1 MSGGGE
7 LVLSATLLMKTT
19 PQLLGLPLL
28 LALAPVLRAAPQ
40 NGDRPGEVQP
50 PLPEDLSIPP
60 APVLSPEEAR
70 KAFELEPS
78 LEITCVASEP
88 LVVDPV
94 DVAFDGDGRLWV
106 VEMRGYMPNIDG
118 ESETVANGRI
128 AVLRDGDGD
137 GVMDAR
143 TDFLTGLVLPR
154 AVMPYRDGA
163 LVIVP
168 PELRFYRDTDGD
180 GKADAHVVVDKGFG
194 GIHSPEH
201 AANALRWT
209 HDNWIQLANH
219 RWRYREVDGAW
230 QRQRTNGGGQWGLSL
245 DEEGRAY
252 FNTNSD
258 GLRGD
263 QYSSHYA
270 VRNPSY
276 GMASGVNV
284 RVAHDQAVWPI
295 RMTPGVNRG
304 YRKETLRDDYTLATF
319 TGACGPLMY
328 LGDALPQEFRG
339 NAFVAEPCGNL
350 VKRYELRAK
359 RDALGVEAVNAHAG
373 REFLASMDERFRPVN
388 LVDGPDGAL
397 YVVDLY
403 RGVLQHRLFVTS
415 WLRAQVEARGLEEPL
430 GLGRIWRIA
439 PKGAKRSTPAPLS
452 AMSWTELVAQLG
464 HPNGWRRIT
473 AQRSI
478 VEEGRG
484 DADAIELCRDVVRH
498 SDSALGRMHAL
509 WALAGLDALDMDS
522 LLAGLEDPD
531 ERVHLAAVRCAE
543 PALATG
549 EEGVLEVLADLEGG
563 VSDRVRR
570 QLVLSLGE
578 AETAAAD
585 RLMLRLLR
593 SDSAVPELVQAALS
607 GLRGREF
614 EVLPTALEMFER
626 PIGSSAEL
634 LTGLAASIAHSGQSE
649 AVAAVLH
656 EIAWPSSSSFPAW
669 ALADGLL
676 AGRPRGANGDPRALR
691 LSVRP
696 QAMEVFDDLQRL
708 AELRE
713 RAGEERIDQLVES
726 ITWPGGP
733 NAGNDEV
740 RPLTESERERFERG
754 RALFAD
760 ACASCHQSTGLGE
773 PGLAPPLR
781 HSPWLLG
788 GRKRPIRILLGGLTG
803 PIMVAGEEWNLEMPV
818 YAASPE
824 DVAAVLTYARREWGH
839 GADPITP
846 DEVRAV
852 QAELAERG
860 KPWTTEELEAAG
872 D

>member
-1 MSGGGE
+1 MTRLLISCATP
-7 LVLSATLLMKTT
+7 LACSALLC
-19 PQLLGLPLL
+19 
-28 LALAPVLRAAPQ
+28 AAPQ
-40 NGDRPGEVQP
+40 NGDRPGEAQP
-50 PLPEDLSIPP
+50 PLPEYVEIPA
-60 APVLSPEEAR
+60 APVLVPDEAR
-70 KAFELEPS
+70 AAFTLEPG
-78 LEITCVASEP
+78 LEITCIASEP

-106 VEMRGYMPNIDG
+106 CEMRGFMPNIDG
-118 ESETVANGRI
+118 EGEEEPNGRI
-128 AVLRDGDGD
+128 AVLRDEDGD

-219 RWRYREVDGAW
+219 HWRYREVDGEW
-230 QRQRTNGGGQWGLSL
+230 QRQRTNGGGQWGLTL
-245 DEEGRAY
+245 DETGRAF

-270 VRNPSY
+270 VRNPNH
-276 GMASGVNV
+276 GVASGVNV
-284 RVAHDQAVWPI
+284 RVAHDQVVWPI

-304 YRKETLRDDYTLATF
+304 YREETLRDDFTLASF
-319 TGACGPLMY
+319 TGACGPLVH
-328 LGDALPQEFRG
+328 LGDALPQSFRG

-350 VKRYELRAK
+350 VKRYQLRAK
-359 RDALGVEAVNAHAG
+359 GPLGVEAINVHAG
-373 REFLASMDERFRPVN
+373 REFLASTDERFRPVN

-403 RGVLQHRLFVTS
+403 RGVIQHRLFVTS

-430 GLGRIWRIA
+430 GLGRIWRVSRKGSKRNA
-439 PKGAKRSTPAPLS
+439 PVPMS
-452 AMSWTELVAQLG
+452 AMSWSDLVATLG
-464 HPNGWRRIT
+464 HPNGMRRIT
-473 AQRSI
+473 AQRLI

-484 DADAIELCRDVVRH
+484 DRDAIELCRVAVRE
-498 SDSALGRMHAL
+498 SESVLGRMHAL
-509 WALAGLDALDMDS
+509 WALAGLGELDVES

-543 PALATG
+543 LALATG
-549 EEGVLEVLADLEGG
+549 AEDVLAVLADLEGG
-563 VSDRVRR
+563 VSQRVRH

-578 AETAAAD
+578 AQTEAAD
-585 RLMLRLLR
+585 RVMLRLLR
-593 SDSAVPELVQAALS
+593 GESSDPGLVRAALS
-607 GLRGREF
+607 GLRAREF
-614 EVLPTALEMFER
+614 AMLPKALESFEQPVGNR
-626 PIGSSAEL
+626 ADFLE
-634 LTGLAASIAHSGQSE
+634 GLAACIARSGQSE
-649 AVAAVLH
+649 AIATVLDEIVRPSLAPEAA
-656 EIAWPSSSSFPAW
+656 S
-669 ALADGLL
+669 ALAGGLL
-676 AGRPRGANGDPRALR
+676 EGRPRGADGEPLALR
-691 LSVRP
+691 LAVRP
-696 QAMEVFDDLQRL
+696 PAMEVFEAPQRL
-708 AELRE
+708 AKLRE
-713 RAGEERIDQLVES
+713 RVGAEHIDRLAAA

-733 NAGNDEV
+733 NAAGAEV
-740 RPLTESERERFERG
+740 RPLTDAERERFERG

-760 ACASCHQSTGLGE
+760 SCASCHQSTGLGE

-781 HSPWLLG
+781 YSPWLLG

-803 PIMVAGEEWNLEMPV
+803 PITVACEEWNLEMPV

-839 GADPITP
+839 GAEPITA
-846 DEVRAV
+846 DEVREV

-860 KPWTTEELEAAG
+860 KPWTAAELDAAG

>member
-1 MSGGGE
+1 MPIQPTR
-7 LVLSATLLMKTT
+7 LLWLSALCLSAVTT
-19 PQLLGLPLL
+19 
-28 LALAPVLRAAPQ
+28 AQ
-40 NGDRPGEVQP
+40 NGDRPGEEQP
-50 PLPEDLSIPP
+50 PLPEGLAVPS
-60 APVLSPEEAR
+60 APVLSPDEAR
-70 KAFELEPS
+70 AAFGLVPG
-78 LEITCVASEP
+78 LEITCIASEP

-106 VEMRGYMPNIDG
+106 CEMRGYMPNIDG
-118 ESETVANGRI
+118 EGEDAANGRI
-128 AVLRDGDGD
+128 AVLRDEDGD

-180 GKADAHVVVDKGFG
+180 GKADTHVVVDDGFG

-219 RWRYREVDGAW
+219 RWSYREVDSTW
-230 QRQRTNGGGQWGLSL
+230 QRRRTNGGGQWGLTL
-245 DEEGRAY
+245 DETGRAF

-270 VRNPSY
+270 VRNPNY
-276 GMASGVNV
+276 GVAKGVNV
-284 RVAHDQAVWPI
+284 RVAKDQAVWPI

-304 YRKETLRDDYTLATF
+304 YRKGTLRDDYTLATF
-319 TGACGPLMY
+319 TGACGPLVY
-328 LGDALPQEFRG
+328 LGDALPEEFRG

-350 VKRYELRAK
+350 VKRYELREK
-359 RDALGVEAVNAHAG
+359 GALGVEAVNAHGG
-373 REFLASMDERFRPVN
+373 REFLASTDERFRPVN
-388 LVDGPDGAL
+388 LTDGPDGAL

-439 PKGAKRSTPAPLS
+439 PSGEEREKPAPMS
-452 AMSWTELVAQLG
+452 AMSWTELVATLG

-473 AQRSI
+473 AQRVI
-478 VEEGRG
+478 VEEGQG
-484 DADAIELCRDVVRH
+484 DVDAIELCRLAVLESR
-498 SDSALGRMHAL
+498 SALGRMHAL
-509 WALAGLDALDMDS
+509 WSLEGLDALDKPT
-522 LLAGLEDPD
+522 LLSALTDVDP
-531 ERVHLAAVRCAE
+531 RVRLAAVRCAE
-543 PALATG
+543 TALSTG
-549 EEGVLEVLADLEGG
+549 DSEVISAVVESSHGGDDRLKHQVL
-563 VSDRVRR
+563 
-570 QLVLSLGE
+570 LSLGQ
-578 AETAAAD
+578 ANSPSAD
-585 RLMLRLLR
+585 IPLISMIGGSSLDADLR
-593 SDSAVPELVQAALS
+593 SAALS
-607 GLRGREF
+607 GIGGREW
-614 EVLPTALEMFER
+614 EVLRDALPELYFPRSEGPEMLE
-626 PIGSSAEL
+626 
-634 LTGLAASIAHSGQSE
+634 GLARCIARGGRSE
-649 AVAAVLH
+649 EITAVLDEVVRFAFH
-656 EIAWPSSSSFPAW
+656 TSQNW
-669 ALADGLL
+669 ALIDGLL
-676 AGRPRGANGDPRALR
+676 AGRPRDAKGELAPLR
-691 LSVRP
+691 LVERP
-696 QAMEVFDDLQRL
+696 VALDAFEDEERLDGLRLCLGAERVDDL
-708 AELRE
+708 
-713 RAGEERIDQLVES
+713 IDS

-733 NAGNDEV
+733 NAEGAEV
-740 RPLTESERERFERG
+740 RPLTAAERERYEHG

-781 HSPWLLG
+781 HSPWLLSG
-788 GRKRPIRILLGGLTG
+788 NKRPIRILLGGLIG
-803 PIMVAGEEWNLEMPV
+803 PITVAGEEWNLEMPV

-824 DVAAVLTYARREWGH
+824 DIAAVLTYARREWGH

-846 DEVRAV
+846 DEVREV

-860 KPWTTEELEAAG
+860 KPWTAAELEADG